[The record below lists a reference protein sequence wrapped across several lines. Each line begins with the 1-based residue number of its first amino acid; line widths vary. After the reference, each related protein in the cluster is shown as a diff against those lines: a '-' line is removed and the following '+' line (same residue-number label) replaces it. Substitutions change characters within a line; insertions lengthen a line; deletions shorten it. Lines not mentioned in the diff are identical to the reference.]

1 MNSRPCPFHA
11 LQLVS
16 KEHLVRYEALS
27 TLMTQDDNYTNYRQE
42 LATIPPEVMCT
53 PFIGVCNIV
62 LLRK

>member
-1 MNSRPCPFHA
+1 M
-11 LQLVS
+11 S